1 MTFSRGMVYL
11 LAFAVLCL
19 MVVQPVSAQSGGD
32 LFKQKCA
39 MCHGPDGKGQTPMG
53 KNLQLRDLGSAA
65 VQGQSDAQ
73 LKDIVLKGKGKMP
86 AQKVTDGQA
95 GDLVKFIRSLK

>member
-1 MTFSRGMVYL
+1 MTFSRGMVYV

-19 MVVQPVSAQSGGD
+19 MVVQPMSAQSGAD

-39 MCHGPDGKGQTPMG
+39 MCHGPDGKGQTTMG
-53 KNLQLRDLGSAA
+53 KNFGLRPLSSPE
-65 VQGQSDAQ
+65 VQKQSDAQ

-86 AQKVTDGQA
+86 AQKVTDAQA
-95 GDLVKFIRSLK
+95 GDLVKFVRSLK